1 MDRRILHSGKEKR
14 NGPSYWQ
21 VTTQP
26 TNTSGRK
33 QNGHP
38 RGRPAPDSWPP
49 RGPHRRYIRCG
60 GVASCINTPRPRRAG
75 HPLSSSQSLSRA
87 SCSPP
92 STFVLHPAMASS
104 LAGSALSFA
113 TPVKVRS
120 PHPPPCSAVH
130 RSIDSSIRVPDWFLG
145 AGGSFFFFELSA
157 WSRACFFG
165 RSVGL
170 ASCPLVERFRWENG
184 EKFSFFFFFYP
195 FRFRVGGTSAFVCV
209 YWSILYSRSEQICL
223 LCRLKRL
230 QYTCI
235 RMKFPPC

>member
-1 MDRRILHSGKEKR
+1 MSHKSAWAGEDKWTVVSYTPEKRREMDRRTDKLLLS
-14 NGPSYWQ
+14 P
-21 VTTQP
+21 P
-26 TNTSGRK
+26 TPRAGSKTA
-33 QNGHP
+33 HP

-49 RGPHRRYIRCG
+49 RGPHRRYTRCG

-92 STFVLHPAMASS
+92 STFVLPPAMASS

-145 AGGSFFFFELSA
+145 AGGSFFFFLSFRLDLGPV
-157 WSRACFFG
+157 S
-165 RSVGL
+165 L
-170 ASCPLVERFRWENG
+170 ADLWV
-184 EKFSFFFFFYP
+184 
-195 FRFRVGGTSAFVCV
+195 
-209 YWSILYSRSEQICL
+209 
-223 LCRLKRL
+223 
-230 QYTCI
+230 
-235 RMKFPPC
+235 